1 MKKKQLS
8 GFQADLAHREYLE
21 TIGKNDVQEELKK
34 FSRSK
39 DRLDKFFTA
48 LYAKHSVGSA
58 LRLFTQKSLVLFHS
72 NAAVER
78 SFSINKQCLVQNL
91 HEDSLVSQ
99 RATYDAISAAGG
111 VENVIITEP
120 MIHAARNSSAK
131 RVEAL
136 KRQKEKKDEIE
147 QKRKSAVE
155 EIKKIRIKKQKILEQ
170 AKEEAE
176 ALDVELEKL
185 KKVV

>member
-1 MKKKQLS
+1 M
-8 GFQADLAHREYLE
+8 
-21 TIGKNDVQEELKK
+21 
-34 FSRSK
+34 
-39 DRLDKFFTA
+39 
-48 LYAKHSVGSA
+48 
-58 LRLFTQKSLVLFHS
+58 
-72 NAAVER
+72 
-78 SFSINKQCLVQNL
+78 

-111 VENVIITEP
+111 VENVIITKP
-120 MIHAARNSSAK
+120 MIHAVRNSSAK

-155 EIKKIRIKKQKILEQ
+155 EIKKIRFKKQKILEQ